1 MQVQLN
7 KRHSILDELDTMQR
21 QITQRAFD
29 LFNRRG
35 ASLGR
40 ALDDWLAAEREMV
53 WRPPVEVSEKNEEFL
68 VEAALAGVNAKQLD
82 VEVTPEELLIRS
94 DTTHQHAPDETVYMC
109 EFRLGKLFRE
119 IRFPRKIDP
128 DKVRADYRDGLLRV
142 WAPAAKEA
150 GTRKVEIA
158 AT

>member
-7 KRHSILDELDTMQR
+7 KRQSIFDELETMQR

-40 ALDDWLAAEREMV
+40 ALDDWLTAEREIV
-53 WRPPVEVSEKNEEFL
+53 WRPPVEVSEKSEEFL
-68 VEAALAGVNAKQLD
+68 VEAALAGVDAKQLD

-94 DTTHQHAPDETVYMC
+94 DATHKHAPGETVYMC
-109 EFRLGKLFRE
+109 EFRSGKLFRE

>member
-7 KRHSILDELDTMQR
+7 KRQSIFDEIEAMQR

-29 LFNRRG
+29 LFSRRG
-35 ASLGR
+35 TPSGR
-40 ALDDWLAAEREMV
+40 ALDDWLAAEREIV
-53 WRPPVEVSEKNEEFL
+53 WSPPVEVSEKDQEFL
-68 VEAALAGVNAKQLD
+68 VEAALAGVDAKQLD

-94 DTTHQHAPDETVYMC
+94 DAIHKHLAGETVHMC
-109 EFRLGKLFRE
+109 EFRPGKLFRE

-128 DKVRADYRDGLLRV
+128 DRARADYRDGLLRV

-150 GTRKVEIA
+150 GMRKVPIT